1 MNSYNGRQITQMKW
15 KDVRELEKY
24 LFISG
29 DFKLQTEV
37 LEDVLKDKLYGRIAA
52 EMLDCFKKETRK
64 GIIIEDTYFGGLYVG
79 DLADD
84 TTARLTSVD
93 GNLVKIIDI
102 NLTNIDGDKPIGM
115 SIEISSEELMST
127 DNVKTLFGTESII
140 GSGNIDLFTHFLTL
154 TAADGSVLYI
164 NFPSSNKLECDS
176 LQDLTTMTKAT
187 KTSGTKIG
195 FGSTY
200 IIYDSTEIWKT
211 ANNTMI
217 TKVEDKV
224 FTI

>member
-1 MNSYNGRQITQMKW
+1 MNNYNGRQITQMRF
-15 KDVRELEKY
+15 KDVRELER
-24 LFISG
+24 FRFVSG
-29 DFKLQTEV
+29 DYDLQVER
-37 LEDVLKDKLYGRIAA
+37 LEDVSQDKTWQRLIEILMETYNRPINIPLILY
-52 EMLDCFKKETRK
+52 
-64 GIIIEDTYFGGLYVG
+64 
-79 DLADD
+79 DD
-84 TTARLTSVD
+84 TNENMYCGYVEGVSYSGYSNQ
-93 GNLVKIIDI
+93 GNSSLIVEIIYDPKTDALQI
-102 NLTNIDGDKPIGM
+102 QYT
-115 SIEISSEELMST
+115 EEDLMSA

-200 IIYDSTEIWKT
+200 IIYDSTGIWKT
-211 ANNTMI
+211 ANNTAI

>member
-1 MNSYNGRQITQMKW
+1 MNSYNGRQITQMRFR
-15 KDVRELEKY
+15 DARELEKY
-24 LFISG
+24 LFLSG
-29 DFKLQTEV
+29 KFNFQTELLKNV
-37 LEDVLKDKLYGRIAA
+37 LEDKLYGKLYKEIQSCA
-52 EMLDCFKKETRK
+52 ENQTRK
-64 GIIIEDTYFGGLYVG
+64 GVIVEDTLGGGCYVG
-79 DLADD
+79 EIADD
-84 TTARLTSVD
+84 NTIRLMSFY
-93 GNLVKIIDI
+93 GNSITIVDI
-102 NLTNIDGDKPIGM
+102 NIANDYELNIEVSNED
-115 SIEISSEELMST
+115 LMST

-200 IIYDSTEIWKT
+200 IIYDSTGIWKT
-211 ANNTMI
+211 ANNTVI

>member
-1 MNSYNGRQITQMKW
+1 MYNGRQITQMRFR
-15 KDVRELEKY
+15 DTRELEKY
-24 LFISG
+24 TFLSG
-29 DFKLQTEV
+29 RFNFGTEV
-37 LEDVLKDKLYGRIAA
+37 LENASKDKEYAKLINIMKKANNTDNKPIILYDIPNQS
-52 EMLDCFKKETRK
+52 
-64 GIIIEDTYFGGLYVG
+64 LYI
-79 DLADD
+79 
-84 TTARLTSVD
+84 
-93 GNLVKIIDI
+93 GNYSSTGMFLYQVVSANELEGIDI
-102 NLTNIDGDKPIGM
+102 AYEPKTDKMTINDYQE
-115 SIEISSEELMST
+115 EILST

-140 GSGNIDLFTHFLTL
+140 GSGNIDLFIHFLTL

-195 FGSTY
+195 FGSKY
-200 IIYDSTEIWKT
+200 IIYDSTGIWKT